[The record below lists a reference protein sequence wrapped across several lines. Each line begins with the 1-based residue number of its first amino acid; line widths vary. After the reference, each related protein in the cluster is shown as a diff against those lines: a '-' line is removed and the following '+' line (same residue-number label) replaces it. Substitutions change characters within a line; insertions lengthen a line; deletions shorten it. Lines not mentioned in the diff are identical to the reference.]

1 MADDLLNDKKK
12 YPGIGWRWRFS
23 APDPP
28 TRAGRVGRI
37 RRPTRGPEARHH
49 AGPGRSEEDGG
60 GGCGVLR
67 GVGHRLHGRN
77 AARFELE
84 DAGPTQREIGLFR
97 ACWRGQGFDQ
107 RVIPGVLTIGSITDR
122 GRML

>member
-37 RRPTRGPEARHH
+37 RRPPRGPDARHH

-60 GGCGVLR
+60 GLPSFATSRALAFRNVFFAFTNWDFSLLMGGIYFLLASLISLR
-67 GVGHRLHGRN
+67 GRSTAL
-77 AARFELE
+77 
-84 DAGPTQREIGLFR
+84 
-97 ACWRGQGFDQ
+97 RGS
-107 RVIPGVLTIGSITDR
+107 PSS
-122 GRML
+122 